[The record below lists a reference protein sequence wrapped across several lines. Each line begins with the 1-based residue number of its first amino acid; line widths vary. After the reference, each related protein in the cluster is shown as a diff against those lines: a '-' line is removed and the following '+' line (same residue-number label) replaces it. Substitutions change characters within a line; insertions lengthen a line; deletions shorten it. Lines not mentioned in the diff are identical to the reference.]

1 MSAGRDHEISER
13 KALKK
18 QYGVLYDYVAAAL
31 FEDDPIGINFEEN
44 TDEYEPE
51 AGTIIPRLAHAH
63 SAQDVLTIVHE
74 EFCHWFGAE
83 DAGPIQKYNSVASK
97 IWELWLE
104 FKQQPHA

>member
-18 QYGVLYDYVAAAL
+18 QYGELYDCVAAAL

-51 AGTIIPRLAHAH
+51 AGTIIPRLTQAQ
-63 SAQDVLTIVHE
+63 SVQDVVAIVHE
-74 EFCHWFGAE
+74 EFCRWFGAE
-83 DAGPIQKYNSVASK
+83 DAGPIEKYKNVASK

-104 FKQQPHA
+104 FKQPHA